1 MRQRIVAIMK
11 VELLRQ
17 FTTPLV
23 YVMGFFLSALSGYFL
38 IVLGRSFIELT
49 LKFGANPE
57 AANLHFHERIIA
69 PLVLNIEYLFVLM
82 IPLLCMRTLASERA
96 QGSFE
101 LLAASLVRPW
111 ELILGKFLALTV
123 VVVALCGVVCLEPL
137 ILAAIAEPGSAFDF
151 GALATA
157 MIGLGLLGCAFAAVG
172 LAASALTESPALA
185 AGGSFLFLLF
195 AWVLRVGG
203 QGEGFWGQLLPAL
216 SPLTRL
222 ENFAIGR
229 LSAADIGYFLV
240 LIALALTVAL
250 RGVDR
255 HRWQG

>member
-1 MRQRIVAIMK
+1 MIRRISAVMK

-23 YVMGFFLSALSGYFL
+23 YVMAFFLSALSGYFL
-38 IVLGRSFIELT
+38 IVLSQGFIELT

-57 AANLHFHERIIA
+57 AANLHFHERIVA
-69 PLVLNIEYLFVLM
+69 PLILNIEYLFVVV
-82 IPLLCMRTLASERA
+82 IPLLSMRTLAAERS

-111 ELILGKFLALTV
+111 ELVCGKFLALV
-123 VVVALCGVVCLEPL
+123 GVIIALCGVIALEPL
-137 ILAAIAEPGSAFDF
+137 ILAWIAEPGSAFDY

-157 MIGLGLLGCAFAAVG
+157 IVGLCLLGCAFAAVG

-195 AWVLRVGG
+195 AWVLRLGG
-203 QGEGFWGQLLPAL
+203 QGDGFFGQLLPAL

-240 LIALALTVAL
+240 LIALGLLVAL
-250 RGVDR
+250 RGVDK
-255 HRWQG
+255 HRWHG